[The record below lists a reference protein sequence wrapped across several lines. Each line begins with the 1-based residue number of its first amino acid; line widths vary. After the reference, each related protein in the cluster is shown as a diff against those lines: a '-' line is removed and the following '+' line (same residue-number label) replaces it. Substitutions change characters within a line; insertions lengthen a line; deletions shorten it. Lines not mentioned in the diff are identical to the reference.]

1 MSSLVL
7 VIIAGF
13 LAGINADANCM
24 FKDASG
30 TSNTLDL
37 SYFLKN
43 NITISSVNREQGYAY
58 NYSPCQGL
66 YSCKA
71 TDPMAMITRQSEKNP
86 SQPCEWLSKW
96 DDGELNPIYKYT
108 DDETWQF
115 NYANASITNKCLQN
129 GNPDFVEVIWNCSSD
144 STKDYEIQF
153 IGERYQCIY
162 QIALNSKYACP
173 STIS

>member
-1 MSSLVL
+1 MMWLIFVF
-7 VIIAGF
+7 VGF
-13 LAGINADANCM
+13 LGVITNGDENCM
-24 FKDASG
+24 FEDAGG

-43 NITISSVNREQGYAY
+43 NITISHTNHEQGYEY

-66 YSCKA
+66 YECKS
-71 TDPMAMITRQSEKNP
+71 TDPMAMITRQSEANP

-96 DDGELNPIYKYT
+96 DDGVLNPIYKYI
-108 DDETWQF
+108 DSETWQF
-115 NYANASITNKCLQN
+115 NYANASITNKCLEN
-129 GNPDFVEVIWNCSSD
+129 GNPDVVEVIWNCSSD
-144 STKDYEIQF
+144 ASKDYEIQF

-173 STIS
+173 SNIY